1 MNVGYSRGAVFN
13 QNGQVIGIAVE
24 KVNKNSI
31 SESTGVTPEDVNF
44 ALKGS
49 EIRRSADLGLISEE
63 AKVSVPMNAEDIYA
77 RKRGA
82 VVVVINETK

>member
-1 MNVGYSRGAVFN
+1 MNKGNSGGPVFN
-13 QNGQVIGIAVE
+13 RNGQVVGVAVS
-24 KVNKNSI
+24 KLNKKSI

-49 EIRRSADLGLISEE
+49 EIRRFANLGRSPEQM
-63 AKVSVPMNAEDIYA
+63 KVLAPMNAEDIYA

-82 VVVVINETK
+82 VVVVINETQ